1 LSNNIRRN
9 CLALVV
15 LMLATATAHSQ
26 TRPTSEDPAVA
37 AYVQKHAVDI
47 LREFANFLAL
57 PNVASGTATGHHD
70 VERNTEAILHLLE
83 KRGLRGELL
92 NVPGGFPVVFAEKR
106 VPGASKTVVFYAH
119 YDGQPVSPEKWRNP
133 PFSPVLLNGKLEDD
147 AKPVS
152 LDELHSPMP
161 RNSEEW
167 RLYARSAS
175 DDKASIIDLL
185 VALDALRDQHI
196 EPSVNLK
203 IFFEGEEEAGSG
215 HLGEILETY
224 RGKLTS
230 DLWVICDGPRH
241 QSGRVQL
248 VFGARGV
255 QGVDLTLFGP
265 NRSLH
270 SGHYGNWAPN
280 PAAELANLLAGLR
293 DEEGRIRIEGFYDPV
308 RKITSSETDAIAAA
322 PSVDSDLRSELA
334 LGRTEGHGER
344 IEMTL
349 MQPALNIRG
358 IQAGEVGDRAANAI
372 MTQATASIDFRLVP
386 NQTPDL
392 VRRQVEG
399 HFARLGYF
407 IVHETPSIEA
417 RKIHPK
423 LIQIDWDSG
432 YPAARTP
439 LDSASGKAVSESLQS
454 VLSEPLIMLPT
465 LGGSV
470 PMYLFKEKLG
480 TDAVILPIA
489 NFDNHQ
495 HSENENIRLG
505 NLWDGIQLYAAL
517 FEKLGSHWH

>member
-1 LSNNIRRN
+1 MSSNIRRN
-9 CLALVV
+9 CLVFGV
-15 LMLATATAHSQ
+15 LTLAAATAHSQ
-26 TRPTSEDPAVA
+26 TRPASEDPAT

-47 LREFANFLAL
+47 LREFADFLAL
-57 PNVASGTATGHHD
+57 PNVASGTATGHTD
-70 VERNTEAILHLLE
+70 VERNAGAILRMLE
-83 KRGLRGELL
+83 KRGMRGELL
-92 NVPGGFPVVFAEKR
+92 NVPGGFPVVFAEKK

-119 YDGQPVSPEKWRNP
+119 YDGQPVSPDKWKSP
-133 PFSPVLLNGKLEDD
+133 PFSPVLLRGKLEDG

-152 LDELHSPMP
+152 LDELRSPMP
-161 RNSEEW
+161 HDSGDW
-167 RLYARSAS
+167 RIYARAAS
-175 DDKASIIDLL
+175 DDKAAVVDLL

-203 IFFEGEEEAGSG
+203 FFFEGEEEAGSG
-215 HLGEILETY
+215 HLAEILEKY
-224 RGKLTS
+224 RNKLAS
-230 DLWVICDGPRH
+230 DLWVVCDGPRH

-255 QGVDLTLFGP
+255 QGVELTLFGP

-293 DEEGRIRIEGFYDPV
+293 DEEGRIKIENFYDPV
-308 RKITSSETDAIAAA
+308 REITPAEQDAITAA

-344 IEMTL
+344 LETAL

-358 IQAGEVGDRAANAI
+358 IQAGEVGDKTQNAI
-372 MTQATASIDFRLVP
+372 MTRATASVDFRLVP
-386 NQTPDL
+386 NQTPEL
-392 VRRQVEG
+392 IQRQVEG

-407 IVHETPSIEA
+407 IVHETPSIEI
-417 RKIHPK
+417 RKAHPK

-432 YPAARTP
+432 YPPARTP
-439 LDSASGKAVSESLQS
+439 LDSAPGKAVSESLQS
-454 VLSEPLIMLPT
+454 VLPEPLIKLPT

-470 PMYLFKEKLG
+470 PMYLFQEKLG
-480 TDAVILPIA
+480 TGAVILPIA

-505 NLWDGIQLYAAL
+505 NLWDGIKLYAAL
-517 FEKLGSHWH
+517 FEKLGEHWH